1 MNDRAD
7 PATAPATPATAAGGT
22 PMIAQYR
29 ALKAEHP
36 DALLFFRMG
45 DFYELFFEDAVRAAP
60 VLDVA
65 LTRRGRHA
73 GEDIPMCGV
82 PVHSAESYLQRL
94 IRHGFRVAICEQLE
108 DPAEARRRGGRAL
121 VRRGIVRLV
130 TPGTL
135 TEDSLLDAR
144 SHNYLAALART
155 RDRFGLAWVDISTG
169 SFHTEALAARE
180 LAEAVARIEPG
191 ELLVPGELA
200 GEAELAPLFSELGE
214 RVTRTDQVRFDS
226 LHGERRLCEH
236 FGLATLDGLGSFE
249 RAELAA
255 AGALL
260 DYLLLTQ
267 KGLLPRLERPQ
278 RVERARVLQ
287 IDPAT
292 RRNLEILRSLSGERE
307 GSLLA
312 AVDRTVTGPGARL
325 LAERLQAPSTDPAVI
340 RAALD
345 RVAAFVDAP
354 DLRAA
359 VRRQLACVPDIGRA
373 LARLA
378 LDRGGPRDLLAIGRG
393 LAAAAAI
400 GELLAA
406 GEPLLAD
413 LGRGLDAGAGLAER
427 LLSTLVDSPPL
438 LARDGGFVRDGV
450 DPQLDE
456 ARELRDRGRRHIA
469 ALEARYRE
477 STGIP
482 SLKIRHNNLLGYFVE
497 VTATHRARV
506 PADFVQR
513 QSMAAA
519 TRYSTAELV
528 ELEQRLAHAAEQAAE
543 REQALFG
550 EMRAAVLDAGDT
562 VSAIARRLAGLDV
575 DAALAELA
583 VEQRWVRPEIVEDPR
598 FEVEGGR
605 HPVVEQA
612 LARRHQRF
620 VANDC
625 RLDADETLWLVTGP
639 NMAGKSTFLRQN
651 ALVVLLA
658 QAGSFVPADR
668 AVIGIVD
675 RLFSRVGAADDLARG
690 HSTFMVEMVETA
702 TILNR
707 ATARSFVV
715 LDEIGRGTATFDG
728 LALAWAVVEYLHDVV
743 RCRTLFATHYHE
755 LTRLA
760 GRLPRLSPRTVRVE
774 EFGGEVVFLHEVVPG
789 RADRSYGIQVA
800 RLAGLPAPVLA
811 RAQEVLE
818 HLEAGEAGSAASRLA
833 EDLPLFSWAGGAE
846 PAAAA
851 DPVAEEILATLRGV
865 DPDRLSP
872 REALDLLY
880 RLRQRL
886 GDAP

>member
-1 MNDRAD
+1 
-7 PATAPATPATAAGGT
+7 
-22 PMIAQYR
+22 MIAQYQ

-45 DFYELFFEDAVRAAP
+45 DFYELFFDDAVRAAP
-60 VLDVA
+60 VLEIA

-82 PVHSAESYLQRL
+82 PVHSVESYLQRL
-94 IRHGFRVAICEQLE
+94 IRRGFRVAICEQLE
-108 DPAEARRRGGRAL
+108 DPAEARQRGSRAL

-144 SHNYLAALART
+144 SPNYLAALART

-169 SFHTEALAARE
+169 SFRTEALTCQE
-180 LAEAVARIEPG
+180 LADAVARIEPG
-191 ELLVPGELA
+191 ELLVSGELA
-200 GEAELAPLFSELGE
+200 AEPTLAPLLAELGE
-214 RVTRTDQVRFDS
+214 RVTRTEQVRFDS
-226 LHGERRLCEH
+226 VHGEKRLCEQ
-236 FGLATLDGLGSFE
+236 FGLATLEGLGAFE

-278 RVERARVLQ
+278 RVERTRVLQ

-292 RRNLEILRSLSGERE
+292 RRNLEILRSLAGERE
-307 GSLLA
+307 GSLVA

-325 LAERLQAPSTDPAVI
+325 LTERLQAPSTDPEVI

-345 RVAAFVDAP
+345 RVAAFVEAP
-354 DLRAA
+354 ELRQQ
-359 VRRQLACVPDIGRA
+359 VRRLLTTVPDIGRA

-400 GELLAA
+400 GERLAGA
-406 GEPLLAD
+406 EPLLAD
-413 LGRGLDAGAGLAER
+413 LGRGLDAGAELAER
-427 LLSTLVDSPPL
+427 LLTTLVDQPPL
-438 LARDGGFVRDGV
+438 SARDGGFVRDGV
-450 DPQLDE
+450 DPELDQ
-456 ARELRDRGRRHIA
+456 ARELRDRGRQHIA
-469 ALEARYRE
+469 ALEAHYRE
-477 STGIP
+477 RTGIP
-482 SLKIRHNNLLGYFVE
+482 SLKIRHNQLLGYFIE

-528 ELEQRLAHAAEQAAE
+528 ALEQRLSHAAERALA
-543 REQALFG
+543 RELALFA
-550 EMRAAVLDAGDT
+550 ELRAAVLAEGDRI
-562 VSAIARRLAGLDV
+562 AMIARRLAGLDV

-583 VEQRWVRPEIVEDPR
+583 VEQRWVRPEIVDDLR
-598 FEVEGGR
+598 FDVQGGR

-625 RLDADETLWLVTGP
+625 RLDANETLWLVTGP

-651 ALVVLLA
+651 ALIVLLA
-658 QAGSFVPADR
+658 QAGSFVPAER
-668 AVIGIVD
+668 AVVGIVD
-675 RLFSRVGAADDLARG
+675 RLFSRVGAADDLASGR
-690 HSTFMVEMVETA
+690 STFMVEMVETA

-707 ATARSFVV
+707 ATVRSFVV

-755 LTRLA
+755 LTRLV

-774 EFGGEVVFLHEVVPG
+774 EFGGHVVFLHEVVPG
-789 RADRSYGIQVA
+789 RADRSYGIHVA

-811 RAQEVLE
+811 RAQEVLN
-818 HLEAGEAGSAASRLA
+818 HLEAEEAGSAASRLA
-833 EDLPLFSWAGGAE
+833 EDLPLFSWAQANS
-846 PAAAA
+846 PKAPL
-851 DPVAEEILATLRGV
+851 DPFAQEVLETLRRV
-865 DPDRLSP
+865 DPDAMSP

-880 RLRQRL
+880 RLHRRL
-886 GDAP
+886 HDTA